1 MDNNNDYMLELYT
14 SFKNRTNS
22 INTYLKRI
30 EEHNSRI
37 TSNVGELV
45 SKFQEKYIA
54 LEQFNKTRVHGV
66 SSNFAVEAAPSPDSA
81 QGNEGESIKDIESI
95 DAQINNYSQL
105 LNHLYERAQSDT
117 QFLVQS
123 LQKSLDSVNKIYDTW
138 VFEVEKK
145 QNT

>member
-1 MDNNNDYMLELYT
+1 MDNNNNDYMLELYT

-37 TSNVGELV
+37 TANVGELV
-45 SKFQEKYIA
+45 AKFQEKYIA

-66 SSNFAVEAAPSPDSA
+66 NSNFATEAAPNV
-81 QGNEGESIKDIESI
+81 QGNEGESIQDIESL
-95 DAQINNYSQL
+95 DSQINNYSQL
-105 LNHLYERAQSDT
+105 LNHLYEKAQNDT

>member
-37 TSNVGELV
+37 TANVGELV
-45 SKFQEKYIA
+45 SKFQEKYVA

-66 SSNFAVEAAPSPDSA
+66 NSNFATEASPSQESGD
-81 QGNEGESIKDIESI
+81 QTGESIKDIESI

-105 LNHLYERAQSDT
+105 LNHLYERAQGDT